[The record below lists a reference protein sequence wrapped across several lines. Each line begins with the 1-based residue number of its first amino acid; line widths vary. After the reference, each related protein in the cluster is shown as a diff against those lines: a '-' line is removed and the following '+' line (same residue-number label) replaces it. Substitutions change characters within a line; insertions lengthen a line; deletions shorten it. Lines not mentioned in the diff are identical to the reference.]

1 MAKRPVYYVEN
12 DRVKKKDIEFTWI
25 AGLYITKKRE
35 NIKSLHTAVTSKTG
49 MRVLE
54 ISSKSEDP
62 LGVRMSAFNL
72 CYAEG
77 ITLESYYQASKIFS
91 NGGPFRE
98 LAYLP
103 SREAKKDER
112 LKNSGEIKG
121 FRDILSDTEWT
132 LNEPY
137 YDYIYIEACV
147 HSLTEE
153 DLDELLKFDA
163 FTDIE
168 FNPARSRNTQARAAA
183 VLKLLYSNYGYEA
196 LQNLNKT
203 DFIRFYKMF
212 VTI

>member
-1 MAKRPVYYVEN
+1 MAERPVFYVDGKVRKVN
-12 DRVKKKDIEFTWI
+12 VTFNWFPGFSVQQKQRSIE
-25 AGLYITKKRE
+25 
-35 NIKSLHTAVTSKTG
+35 SLHEGFKERHKMG
-49 MRVLE
+49 ILE
-54 ISSKSEDP
+54 VSTKSTDP
-62 LGVRMSAFNL
+62 LGKKMSALNL
-72 CYAEG
+72 HYDEG
-77 ITLESYYQASKIFS
+77 IYLESYYQASKIFS
-91 NGGPFRE
+91 KGGPFRE

-203 DFIRFYKMF
+203 DFIRFYKLV

>member
-1 MAKRPVYYVEN
+1 MAERPVFYI
-12 DRVKKKDIEFTWI
+12 DGTVKK
-25 AGLYITKKRE
+25 E
-35 NIKSLHTAVTSKTG
+35 NVTFKWFPGFSIQQKQRSVQSLHGGFK
-49 MRVLE
+49 MRHKMDILE
-54 ISSKSEDP
+54 VSTKSTDP
-62 LGVRMSAFNL
+62 LGVKMSAFNL
-72 CYAEG
+72 YFDEG

-91 NGGPFRE
+91 NGGPFRD

-112 LKNSGEIKG
+112 LKTSGEIKG
-121 FRDILSDTEWT
+121 FRDFLSHEEWT

-147 HSLTEE
+147 YSLTKE
-153 DLDELLKFDA
+153 DLDKLLKFDA